1 MGSAQKQGELWGQAA
16 SDWATLQETQ
26 HIPLFEAMLNA
37 ANVSKGTRFFDAGC
51 GGGGASV
58 LAAQRGAQVSGLDA
72 AEGLIE
78 IARARVPSGDFR
90 VGDIQ
95 ELPFENDAFA
105 AVIAA
110 NSVQFAD
117 DTLAALR
124 ELRRV
129 CASPGRV
136 VVALFGPPEKM
147 GYRYIGGAVRA
158 ALPEPPGGKGVFD
171 LSVPGKL
178 EGLIEQAGLQVIES
192 SEVNCP
198 FVYPDFESCYLATT
212 SPGPMR
218 GFVKVL
224 GEEKLRAVIWE
235 AVQPFR
241 RDDSRIEISPNLFKY
256 VVAVR

>member
-1 MGSAQKQGELWGQAA
+1 MSSAQKQGELWGQAA
-16 SDWATLQETQ
+16 SNWATLHETN

-58 LAAQRGAQVSGLDA
+58 LAAQRGAQISGLDA

-78 IARARVPSGDFR
+78 IARARVPLGEFR

-95 ELPFENDAFA
+95 GLPFENDAFD

-117 DTLAALR
+117 DTVAALR

-129 CASPGRV
+129 CTSTGRV

-147 GYRYIGGAVRA
+147 AYRHIGGAVRA
-158 ALPEPPGGKGVFD
+158 ALPEPPDGKGPFE
-171 LSVPGKL
+171 LSAPGKL
-178 EGLIEQAGLQVIES
+178 EGLMEQAGLQVIES

-198 FVYPDFESCYLATT
+198 FCYPDFEACYLATT

-218 GFVKVL
+218 RFINVL
-224 GEEKLRAVIWE
+224 GEEKLKAVLWE

-241 RDDSRIEISPNLFKY
+241 SDDSRIEIGPNMFKY
-256 VVAVR
+256 VVAVS

>member
-16 SDWATLQETQ
+16 SDWASLQETK

-37 ANVSKGTRFFDAGC
+37 ANVSEGTRFFDAGC
-51 GGGGASV
+51 GSGGASV
-58 LAAQRGAQVSGLDA
+58 LAAQRGARVSGLDA

-95 ELPFENDAFA
+95 VLPFENDAFDV
-105 AVIAA
+105 VIAA

-117 DTLAALR
+117 DTVAALR

-129 CASPGRV
+129 CASAGRV

-147 GYRYIGGAVRA
+147 AQRHIGGAVRA
-158 ALPEPPGGKGVFD
+158 ALPEPPGGKGAFE
-171 LSVPGKL
+171 LSAPGKL
-178 EGLIEQAGLQVIES
+178 EGLIEQAGLQVTES

-198 FVYPDFESCYLATT
+198 FDYPDFETCYLAQT
-212 SPGPMR
+212 SSGPMR
-218 GFVKVL
+218 GFIKIL

-241 RDDSRIEISPNLFKY
+241 SDDGRIEIAPNLFKY